1 MQEGGKKGSPEK
13 PQRKRVASTELG
25 SEGEN
30 PGRFTRWEAWTAL
43 EKNTLYFASISIPST
58 QNQAGSG
65 PVAGLD
71 SLPASQTWGSLT
83 PAPPQGLL
91 LLPYALPL
99 PIHLCFLH
107 FVPIA
112 LALGYY
118 IPWGIRKYRKESF
131 LPKPP
136 FSVQSLNSSPRE
148 HNEFRGE
155 AQFGLSCC
163 FTRISFWAESLKR
176 DKYT

>member
-1 MQEGGKKGSPEK
+1 MGREGLQKNHKGKGWLLQSWVQRGRILAVSQDEK
-13 PQRKRVASTELG
+13 HGQHWRKTHC
-25 SEGEN
+25 
-30 PGRFTRWEAWTAL
+30 
-43 EKNTLYFASISIPST
+43 TLHPFPIPST

-83 PAPPQGLL
+83 RAQPQGLL

-99 PIHLCFLH
+99 PIHLGFLH

-118 IPWGIRKYRKESF
+118 VPWWIRKYRKESF